1 MLDKEATRRPL
12 ERCSLHLESFA
23 SKTAFAATLQINTNT
38 LMITFAKCRGRRQ
51 RDCGAQHLY
60 GRRKGFSSGVGQGGT
75 PLGLD
80 IALTDARPQSS
91 PQSWSPDAQQVRSVH
106 MGDKG
111 RVEGGTPHC
120 HHGQPWPHEIKG
132 TTAGFCPW
140 LWKVMDIPGN
150 PYSVLTL
157 KQLPC
162 ESLWVDTQAL

>member
-38 LMITFAKCRGRRQ
+38 LMITFAKYRGRRQ

-60 GRRKGFSSGVGQGGT
+60 GRRKGFSSGFGQGGT

-80 IALTDARPQSS
+80 IALTDARPQSL

-111 RVEGGTPHC
+111 ESRGGDPTLLSRATMA
-120 HHGQPWPHEIKG
+120 PWDKG
-132 TTAGFCPW
+132 DHSRI
-140 LWKVMDIPGN
+140 LSM
-150 PYSVLTL
+150 TL
-157 KQLPC
+157 LLETLIQF
-162 ESLWVDTQAL
+162 SH